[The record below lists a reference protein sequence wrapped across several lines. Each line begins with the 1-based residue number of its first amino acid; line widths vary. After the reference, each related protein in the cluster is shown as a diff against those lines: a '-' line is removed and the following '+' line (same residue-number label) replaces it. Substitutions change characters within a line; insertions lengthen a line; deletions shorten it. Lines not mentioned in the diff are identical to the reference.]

1 MVLEPNEEALAR
13 FDFFVPRLFLLF
25 VLALWLSSCGGVVGP
40 DDGCGGGSAIR
51 GGGGWVAEGGG
62 GRGLTADGG
71 EPDRE
76 LVKKRRG
83 FRLGP
88 SLWALKANLWL
99 GFMFLG
105 RAGSSQADGPK

>member
-40 DDGCGGGSAIR
+40 DDGCCGGSAIR
-51 GGGGWVAEGGG
+51 GGGGCVAEGGG

-83 FRLGP
+83 FRLGL
-88 SLWALKANLWL
+88 SLWGL
-99 GFMFLG
+99 MG
-105 RAGSSQADGPK
+105 RGGKVPNILN